1 MVMKKLRRKYL
12 AKVWLF
18 SAVWVSG
25 MVEHVTLTLQ
35 DDNPDNIILYTGT
48 NDLRSEKTPSQI
60 SKSITELEMFQ
71 QFDENSILYCP
82 AIW

>member
-1 MVMKKLRRKYL
+1 
-12 AKVWLF
+12 
-18 SAVWVSG
+18 

-35 DDNPDNIILYTGT
+35 DDNPDNIIYTGT

-60 SKSITELEMFQ
+60 SKSITELEMVQ

-82 AIW
+82 AI